1 MKRSKV
7 SEIFITEKSNN
18 IKDMSNLQVQDG
30 IFSYEYYTYPC
41 EQMFFDN
48 KCIKMVFLQNE
59 TDCAASNDI
68 FS

>member
-7 SEIFITEKSNN
+7 SEIFITEKSSN
-18 IKDMSNLQVQDG
+18 IKDKSNLHDG
-30 IFSYEYYTYPC
+30 TFSYEYYTYPC

-48 KCIKMVFLQNE
+48 KCINMVFLQNE